1 MSANTSNRLLISEIL
16 QKASNAKTKAQ
27 KIKIL
32 QDYNTQAL
40 RSLLIWNYDD
50 SVISLLPEGEVPYRP
65 NEAPA
70 GTEHTILEK
79 EYAKL
84 FNFIKGGNF
93 DLKQPARENMFIR
106 MLEGLHESEAE
117 VLCLVKDH
125 NLQKKYRIT
134 EAVVKEA
141 FPEIKWGGRS

>member
-16 QKASNAKTKAQ
+16 QKVSNAKTKAQ

-70 GTEHTILEK
+70 GTEHTILER
-79 EYAKL
+79 EYTKL

-93 DLKQPARENMFIR
+93 ELKQPARENMFIR